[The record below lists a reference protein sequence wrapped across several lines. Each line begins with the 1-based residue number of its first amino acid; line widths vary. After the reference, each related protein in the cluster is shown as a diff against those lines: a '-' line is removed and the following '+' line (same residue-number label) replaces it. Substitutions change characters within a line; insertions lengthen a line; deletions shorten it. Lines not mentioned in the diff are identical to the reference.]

1 MFVLKSTE
9 QIKLN
14 KAAEI
19 PCWSIYIWV
28 VFFAITFGLKETVFF
43 FQSIADSERKLI
55 QSHERNSR
63 PLNTNEIEKLVMLC
77 CIIIRSNSSLG

>member
-1 MFVLKSTE
+1 MLE
-9 QIKLN
+9 YLYLG
-14 KAAEI
+14 
-19 PCWSIYIWV
+19 C
-28 VFFAITFGLKETVFF
+28 FFAITFGLKETIFF

-55 QSHERNSR
+55 QSHKRNSR